1 VEARSHRSEVPIA
14 DWSGRRGRALISS
27 GLGDSYKKADEQM
40 ARFKE
45 ELQHR
50 LM

>member
-1 VEARSHRSEVPIA
+1 VLIA

-27 GLGDSYKKADEQM
+27 GLGDSYKQADDPM
-40 ARFKE
+40 TRFTE
-45 ELQHR
+45 EMQHR